1 MSATEVTGFLLALV
15 VMLLGLVG
23 AVVPGLPGPPLIL
36 AAAGIHRLYFGDHGA
51 AWWVLLV
58 LGLLTAASL
67 VIDFAATSLG
77 ARRFGATWRGI
88 VGAGIGAL
96 LGLFLLPP
104 FGLILCPW
112 LGAVLAELLGG
123 REWRSAGKAG
133 LGAVLGLLAGT
144 AAKVAACL
152 AMILL
157 FALNLLLR
165 SPISGN

>member
-1 MSATEVTGFLLALV
+1 MSAAEVTGFLLALV

-23 AVVPGLPGPPLIL
+23 AVVPGLPGTPLIF
-36 AAAGIHRLYFGDHGA
+36 AAALVHRLYFGDRGA
-51 AWWVLLV
+51 AWWVILA
-58 LGLLTAASL
+58 LGLLAAASM
-67 VIDFAATSLG
+67 VVDFAATSLG

-104 FGLILCPW
+104 FGLILGPW
-112 LGAVLAELLGG
+112 LGAVVGEVLGG
-123 REWRSAGKAG
+123 REWKSAGKAG

-165 SPISGN
+165 TPISGN